1 MYNAI
6 SHCSITSY
14 SSARRDKSIS
24 KGKYYKNYLR
34 QMLGT
39 PHAQVLRI
47 QETARRTSTGEVISF
62 CTASCATGKTR
73 PESFTV
79 MTALTKANTESTVDV
94 KEWVFCVFRLMHNSL
109 GPKRTIIVRPN
120 ITLGIDNTR
129 RIGLIEV
136 ANTSELVNKTKRSA
150 SSIGERICNVGGE
163 RFAIRTATVKRNIKI
178 YKNKKPIIIS
188 HVVSNTNTR
197 VAYN

>member
-6 SHCSITSY
+6 SHSSITSY
-14 SSARRDKSIS
+14 SNARRDKSIS
-24 KGKYYKNYLR
+24 KGRDHKNYLR

-94 KEWVFCVFRLMHNSL
+94 KEWVFCVFRLMHYSF
-109 GPKRTIIVRPN
+109 GPKRAIIVRPN

-136 ANTSELVNKTKRSA
+136 ANPSELVNKTERSA

-163 RFAIRTATVKRNIKI
+163 RFAIRTATVKRNIII
-178 YKNKKPIIIS
+178 YKKIILFHIK
-188 HVVSNTNTR
+188 HSNTNTNI
-197 VAYN
+197 AYN